1 MLNWIAFYLSNYM
14 LTKAFLRKPDSNYS
28 FDIHPS
34 AGIRILGEWK
44 RSGAGRAFLREHEIL
59 KDILNPP
66 VHWGI
71 LLAIVVA
78 IAVWFILKKTSLG
91 YELKAVGYNKF
102 AAEYGGINISKNVM
116 ISMAVSGAIAG
127 LAGAVQVLGV
137 QGNIGLLAAQQ
148 GYGFN
153 GIAVSLIAANH
164 PIACIPA
171 GILFAALS
179 YGGGKLNSAMKTPSE
194 IINIVIGIIVL
205 FIAMPRFMDWIRNK
219 FAAKKQG
226 GGETIE

>member
-1 MLNWIAFYLSNYM
+1 M
-14 LTKAFLRKPDSNYS
+14 
-28 FDIHPS
+28 
-34 AGIRILGEWK
+34 
-44 RSGAGRAFLREHEIL
+44 
-59 KDILNPP
+59 NPP